1 MFGAFEGELGGVR
14 LFDGNVIELAKGIL
28 LRSRPV
34 VFTTTLEFDP
44 KDSAQGL
51 LVLQHQP
58 EGDYIV
64 PPEMLSL
71 EIPIRFK
78 P

>member
-1 MFGAFEGELGGVR
+1 MR
-14 LFDGNVIELAKGIL
+14 LFDGNGKELADGIL
-28 LRSRPV
+28 IRSGPI

-44 KDSAQGL
+44 IDSAQGL